1 LINRTNIA
9 LFFCCLLILSIIYS
23 PFLLSLSMIGLLMLS
38 LIRFPGEGA
47 SKYSFNTK
55 AFQCI
60 ANYRNHLA
68 LVVVPLFFG
77 IVLFSAWQTTGDTHY
92 LLERLRIKL
101 PFLILPFAFL
111 GLPKFSS
118 RQVNQVLFF
127 LLIFMTI
134 NSIGVGIN
142 YLLHFDDIQF
152 GLSRGHAMPTPRNH
166 IRYSLLTA
174 LSIIS
179 GIHLILENY
188 CYEKKTVRYFIIGM
202 TSFVFLFIHILSVKS
217 GIVCLYF
224 SLGILLLRYIYTSRK
239 YLLGSGLLLA
249 LLFIPFIAYQS
260 IPSLKQKVG
269 YMVYDLM
276 QYQKEEGG
284 IYADAGRITS
294 LKAGLE
300 MFQEHPLFGVGAG
313 NFRREVNEL
322 YAEKYPNYVQAIM
335 PHNQFLF
342 VLAGTGLFG
351 FGFFL
356 IAFFLPL
363 CCKRAYDNFFFLG
376 FYMLFL
382 MAFILEH
389 TIENAAGVGTFSFF
403 LVLCLSNN
411 ESESK

>member
-1 LINRTNIA
+1 
-9 LFFCCLLILSIIYS
+9 
-23 PFLLSLSMIGLLMLS
+23 MIGLLLLS
-38 LIRFPGEGA
+38 LVRFPEESGV

-60 ANYRNHLA
+60 ADYRNHLPFI
-68 LVVVPLFFG
+68 VVPLFFG
-77 IVLFSAWQTTGDTHY
+77 IVLFSFWQTTGDAHY
-92 LLERLRIKL
+92 FLERLRIKL

-111 GLPKFSS
+111 GLPKFTSEK
-118 RQVNQVLFF
+118 VNHVLFF
-127 LLIFMTI
+127 LLIFMSL

-174 LSIIS
+174 LSII
-179 GIHLILENY
+179 GGLHLILHKY
-188 CYEKKTVRYFIIGM
+188 CYTKKAIQYAIIGM
-202 TSFVFLFIHILSVKS
+202 TVFVFIFIHILSVKS

-224 SLGILLLRYIYTSRK
+224 SLGTLLLRYIYTSRK

-249 LLFIPFIAYQS
+249 LLLLPVIAYQS

-269 YMVYDLM
+269 YMVYDLL
-276 QYQKEEGG
+276 QYQKGEGG

-300 MFQEHPLFGVGAG
+300 MFREHPVFGVGAG

-322 YAEKYPNYVQAIM
+322 YAEKYPDYVQAIM

-356 IAFFLPL
+356 IAFFLPFFHR
-363 CCKRAYDNFFFLG
+363 RAYDHFFFSG

-403 LVLCLSNN
+403 LVLCLGIR
-411 ESESK
+411 KK